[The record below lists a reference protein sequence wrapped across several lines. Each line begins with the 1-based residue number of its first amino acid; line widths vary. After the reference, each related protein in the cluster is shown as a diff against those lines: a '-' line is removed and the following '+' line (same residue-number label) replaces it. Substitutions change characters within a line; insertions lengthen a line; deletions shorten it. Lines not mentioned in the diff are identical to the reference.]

1 MLCERKSERKEV
13 AVRGWIFAEGQD
25 PRQCTIEDA
34 SAGGAK
40 LLTANPDSLPDRFE
54 FGFTQHAPNRRTC
67 VVRWRRDGRVGVQF
81 GKPGVAKE
89 ASAQGGSEGA
99 ECGPAMAVRGSQKA

>member
-40 LLTANPDSLPDRFE
+40 
-54 FGFTQHAPNRRTC
+54 RTGSWPRN
-67 VVRWRRDGRVGVQF
+67 VR
-81 GKPGVAKE
+81 
-89 ASAQGGSEGA
+89 
-99 ECGPAMAVRGSQKA
+99 